1 MKYLIGLL
9 TMLLFFTGSHA
20 QIDAV
25 PEAIFQ
31 SILKISASKGDKEF
45 ITEFVNN
52 YKKGETAY
60 YDDINADLV
69 GVCMKL
75 NTKANIAQF
84 LPAKYSFDDAS
95 GKMSLAAIEKDSA
108 SLDAKVYNELFIRNP
123 LYIHKNK
130 YYSSLKYY
138 ISTDDSKAEFVDVGL
153 KMTDGGKISFFRKI
167 GDEIFVIS
175 LNKDDVANGN
185 VLLYQFN
192 KKSITSEDYLM
203 IAMEKKRLKNNAK
216 TQTTREVYPLFHD
229 YRIDELRSG
238 IRELMYYAPY
248 NNNAALR
255 TTYRK
260 INTKLDRETIRAFE
274 GELKYFAV
282 LNIPDSLKR
291 PLYEEMANINHL
303 SVHALADIY
312 LGKKQYDSAEL
323 YFKKSLYEA
332 PLVTVS
338 GTTFEKDAQRILY
351 DLGLVYKSWGKQN
364 EAIAYFLPVLASE
377 NNGNAAD
384 KRLIE
389 LLNETDNKQTLKSDI
404 DKAIKSFSLSKDGFH
419 NIVFRNIPV
428 QYFQIF
434 ISKASFKEQILG
446 SDFYKALSL

>member
-1 MKYLIGLL
+1 MKYIAIIFAFLLVTIGSQGQVSAVSE
-9 TMLLFFTGSHA
+9 TM
-20 QIDAV
+20 I
-25 PEAIFQ
+25 Q
-31 SILKISASKGDKEF
+31 SILKINADKNDKEF
-45 ITEFVNN
+45 IKGFINH
-52 YKKGETAY
+52 YKKAQIAY

-75 NTKANIAQF
+75 NTKANTTQL

-130 YYSSLKYY
+130 YYSSLKYH
-138 ISTDDSKAEFVDVGL
+138 ISTDDGKPEFVEADL
-153 KMTDGGKISFFRKI
+153 KMTDARRISFFRKI

-175 LNKDDVANGN
+175 LNKNDVNSGD

-192 KKSITSEDYLM
+192 KKSITGEDYQM
-203 IAMEKKRLKNNAK
+203 IAMEKNRLRNNAK
-216 TQTTREVYPLFHD
+216 TQVARASYPLFHD

-238 IRELMYYAPY
+238 VRELMYYEPFRKDEVLR
-248 NNNAALR
+248 AA
-255 TTYRK
+255 YRK

-274 GELKYFAV
+274 NELKYFAV
-282 LNIPDSLKR
+282 LNIPDSLKQ

-323 YFKKSLYEA
+323 YFKKSLYEL

-338 GTTFEKDAQRILY
+338 GTTFEKDAHRILY
-351 DLGLVYKSWGKQN
+351 DLGMIYKSWGRQN
-364 EAIAYFLPVLASE
+364 EAIAYLIPLLASE
-377 NNGNAAD
+377 HNENAAD
-384 KRLIE
+384 KRLME
-389 LLNETDNKQTLKSDI
+389 LLDETVNKQTLKSDI
-404 DKAIKSFSLSKDGFH
+404 DKAITNFTLNKDGFH
-419 NIVFRNIPV
+419 HLVFRSIPV
-428 QYFQIF
+428 RYFQIF
-434 ISKASFKEQILG
+434 ISKESFKQEILD
-446 SDFYKALSL
+446 SDFYKALNL